1 MCGIAGEIRLKGLA
15 PRPEHFYGQ
24 ILRSMERRGPD
35 QEGLFTDPCCT
46 LLHRRLCVIDPE
58 HGQQP
63 MTIGPCTIA
72 YNGELYN
79 AEDLRNELESLGEH
93 FTTHSDT
100 EVLLRAYLRWGA
112 GTPERLNGI
121 FSFAVWDARNQNLFL
136 ARDPM
141 GVKPLFYALRG
152 DTLFFAS
159 ELKTLL
165 LFPEIRPEVD
175 ARGLYDLMF
184 LGPGRTPGCGV
195 FRNVYEVLPGYMGIF
210 DERGLTMTPYWSLR
224 DGPCEDSFEAC
235 VEHTRFLVEDA
246 IRRQLVSDVPLGTFL
261 SGGLDSSIISA
272 VAAREM
278 GRVDTFSVDYRD
290 NDRYFRSTKF
300 QPNSDSYFIGV
311 MEEAIH
317 AGGHHIILDTDA
329 LVSGLLEAAE
339 ARDLPGMADVDSSM
353 LLLSRAVREHVT
365 VILSGECA
373 DEIFGGYPW
382 YRDPEIRAINGF
394 PWAQTTHYRASFA
407 RQELLDWEDPEEFVR
422 RRYEETLSS
431 VDLTPGLTPLE
442 QRMKEMM
449 VLNLRWFMQT
459 LLDRKD
465 RMSMWSG
472 LEIRVPFCDKRIVE
486 YLYSVPWSYKDYR
499 GREKG
504 LLRYAF
510 RDLLPAEITARKKS
524 PYPKTWNP
532 DYMAAVSD
540 LLRQELQGTNSPLL
554 AFLKKDAL
562 LALCGEDR
570 SLPWYGQLMTT
581 PQTIA
586 YFLQMAHWLRA
597 RNVSVIL

>member
-1 MCGIAGEIRLKGLA
+1 
-15 PRPEHFYGQ
+15 
-24 ILRSMERRGPD
+24 
-35 QEGLFTDPCCT
+35 
-46 LLHRRLCVIDPE
+46 
-58 HGQQP
+58 

-486 YLYSVPWSYKDYR
+486 YLYRVSWSYKDYR

>member
-159 ELKTLL
+159 ALKTLL

-235 VEHTRFLVEDA
+235 VKHTRFLVEDA

-486 YLYSVPWSYKDYR
+486 YLYRVPWSYKDYR